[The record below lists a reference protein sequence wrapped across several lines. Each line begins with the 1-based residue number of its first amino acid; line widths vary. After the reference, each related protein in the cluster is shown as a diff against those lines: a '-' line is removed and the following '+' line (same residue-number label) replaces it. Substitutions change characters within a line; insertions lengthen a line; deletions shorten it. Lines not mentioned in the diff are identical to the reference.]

1 MRSAISLCLALV
13 VGSFLAGCSSEPA
26 DEPAEELPA
35 DTVAAAPAISLAD
48 LAGTWDLRAV
58 PVSGDTTA
66 SVAQMVVTPNSWTMM
81 MADRDPVEGAVT
93 VSGDSVMVDHG
104 PYESIRREGLMVTT
118 HSVYRLEGDRL
129 VGTMVAH
136 YETAESDSVLNLT
149 LEGVR
154 AQ

>member
-1 MRSAISLCLALV
+1 MQTRVLCHLFLVGALAL
-13 VGSFLAGCSSEPA
+13 ACQSEPA
-26 DEPAEELPA
+26 EESAEELPA
-35 DTVAAAPAISLAD
+35 DTVAAAPTISLAD

-66 SVAQMVVTPNSWTMM
+66 SVAQMVVTPETWTMM
-81 MADRDPVEGAVT
+81 MADRDPVEGVAT

-118 HSVYRLEGDRL
+118 HSVLRLEGNRL

-136 YETAESDSVLNLT
+136 YETAEPDSVLNLT

>member
-1 MRSAISLCLALV
+1 VQTKLLCHLFVLVALAI
-13 VGSFLAGCSSEPA
+13 GCQSEPA
-26 DEPAEELPA
+26 EEPAEELPA
-35 DTVAAAPAISLAD
+35 DTIAAAPTISLAD
-48 LAGTWDLRAV
+48 VAGTWDVRAV
-58 PVSGDTTA
+58 PIEGDTTA
-66 SVAQMVVTPNSWTMM
+66 SVAQIVVTPESWTML
-81 MADRDPVEGAVT
+81 MADRDPVEGVVT

-104 PYESIRREGLMVTT
+104 PYQSIRREGLMVTT
-118 HSVYRLEGDRL
+118 RSVYRLEGDRL